1 MRPIRIPR
9 ITLLLL
15 WFCFISSLP
24 ITSRAQEAKP
34 VYQGCSGGMMLHA
47 GWLGGNTIGYPYNP
61 QGATFGIGGA
71 MRVNLWKHL
80 RLGGEGY
87 VSTMPIKA
95 TDTRL
100 LLQKGSYI
108 RNGWGGILAD
118 ACWRLEKVWPY
129 LGASIGGGAKRS
141 LFIAEGSQDDWKN
154 EENTLFN
161 KQTYFY
167 VAPFVGTDIVLT
179 GAIHL
184 SIKVDCM
191 LSFRHSELLTPVGPR
206 LYFGLMFCH

>member
-15 WFCFISSLP
+15 LFCLVSSLP
-24 ITSRAQEAKP
+24 VTLLAQDAKP

-47 GWLGGNTIGYPYNP
+47 GWLGGNTMDYPYNP

-71 MRVNLWKHL
+71 MRVNLWQHL

-87 VSTMPIKA
+87 VSTMPVRA
-95 TDTRL
+95 TDARL

-118 ACWRLEKVWPY
+118 ACWRLDKVWPY
-129 LGASIGGGAKRS
+129 IGASIGGGAKHS
-141 LFIAEGSQDDWKN
+141 LFIAEGSQDDWKA
-154 EENTLFN
+154 EEYTIFH

-167 VAPFVGTDIVLT
+167 IDPFIGMDIVLT
-179 GAIHL
+179 NAIHL
-184 SIKVDCM
+184 SVKVDCM
-191 LSFRHSELLTPVGPR
+191 MSVRHSELLTPIGPR

>member
-15 WFCFISSLP
+15 LFCSISSLP
-24 ITSRAQEAKP
+24 VTLWAQDAKP

-47 GWLGGNTIGYPYNP
+47 GWLGGNTNKYPYNP
-61 QGATFGIGGA
+61 QGVTFGIGGA
-71 MRVNLWKHL
+71 MRVNLWQHL

-87 VSTMPIKA
+87 VSTMPVSA
-95 TDTRL
+95 TDARL

-118 ACWRLEKVWPY
+118 ACWRLDKVWPY

-141 LFIAEGSQDDWKN
+141 LFIADGSQDDWKA
-154 EENTLFN
+154 EEYTVFR

-167 VAPFVGTDIVLT
+167 IDPFIGLDIVLT
-179 GAIHL
+179 NAIHL
-184 SIKVDCM
+184 SVKIDCM
-191 LSFRHSELLTPVGPR
+191 MAVRRSELLTPIGPR